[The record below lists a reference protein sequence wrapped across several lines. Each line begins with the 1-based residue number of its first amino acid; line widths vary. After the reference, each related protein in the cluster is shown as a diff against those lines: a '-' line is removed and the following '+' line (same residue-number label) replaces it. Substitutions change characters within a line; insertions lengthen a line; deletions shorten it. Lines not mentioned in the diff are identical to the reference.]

1 MLFEVIIL
9 FQSTSSVI
17 KAFFYNYFFKVVYIR
32 IKMSRFK
39 IKL

>member
-17 KAFFYNYFFKVVYIR
+17 KAFFYNYIFKVVLYTY
-32 IKMSRFK
+32 KNV
-39 IKL
+39 